1 MLDFVSWIQLQ
12 QRDTRGHG
20 NTLEGWEA
28 GNGAAEPIPR
38 QTGFNQDKS
47 ERMLGLEALCPSP
60 QAVVLFVFVFLM
72 FALFY
77 GEILLLIYKLITNFY
92 IIP

>member
-20 NTLEGWEA
+20 STLEGWEA
-28 GNGAAEPIPR
+28 GNRDRAAESIPR

-47 ERMLGLEALCPSP
+47 ESMLGLEVLGPSP
-60 QAVVLFVFVFLM
+60 PAVVLFVFVFLM
-72 FALFY
+72 IAHFY
-77 GEILLLIYKLITNFY
+77 GEPFPLIYDRR
-92 IIP
+92 

>member
-1 MLDFVSWIQLQ
+1 VLDFVSWIQLQ

-28 GNGAAEPIPR
+28 GNRDRAAEPIPR

-47 ERMLGLEALCPSP
+47 ESMLALEALRPSP

-72 FALFY
+72 FAHFY
-77 GEILLLIYKLITNFY
+77 GDSFPLLYDRR
-92 IIP
+92 

>member
-47 ERMLGLEALCPSP
+47 ERMLGLEASLPITSGSGSVCI
-60 QAVVLFVFVFLM
+60 VFLM
-72 FALFY
+72 FAHFY
-77 GEILLLIYKLITNFY
+77 GDLLPLIYKLITNFY
-92 IIP
+92 IML